1 MTKMKRACTVLVLT
15 ALGAVLVSGCTV
27 EPPEMP
33 GDSDAVEIREYQG
46 QDLSSVGDFRENSI
60 RGPQYVDPA
69 QYTLKVTGLVENET
83 TYTYDQVVSEHE
95 TNQKVTT
102 LYCVEGWDVTLLWE
116 GVHVK
121 DLLNEV
127 GVLPEARVVIF
138 KAVDGYST
146 SFFLDYIMDNDILMA
161 FKMNDITIPPE
172 RGFPFMLVA
181 ESKWGYKWIKWIS
194 EIELSDD
201 VNYEG
206 YWEQRGYSDVGDLD
220 KSFFD

>member
-1 MTKMKRACTVLVLT
+1 MKVIHTGT
-15 ALGAVLVSGCTV
+15 ALALAALAISILAGCTV
-27 EPPEMP
+27 TPPEMP
-33 GDSDAVEIREYQG
+33 GDENAVEIREYQG
-46 QDLSSVGDFRENSI
+46 HDLSSVGDFRENSI

-69 QYTLKVTGLVENET
+69 QYTLKVGGLVENEK
-83 TYTYDQVVSEHE
+83 TYTYDEVVSGHE
-95 TNQKVTT
+95 TNEKVTT

-116 GVHVK
+116 GVYVK
-121 DLLNEV
+121 DLLDEA
-127 GVLPEARVVIF
+127 GVLPEAKVVIF

-146 SFFLDYIMDNDILMA
+146 SFFLDYIMDNNIMMA
-161 FKMNDITIPPE
+161 YKMNEITIPPE

-181 ESKWGYKWIKWIS
+181 ESKWGYKWVKWIS